1 MQKLDPQ
8 IVVMTKEERLQ
19 PLPVQ
24 FPRARK
30 ATISCD
36 RSHQF
41 YDICLINGSTVLDP
55 TTSTFFVMDPS
66 SSSPPYTLEKIRPYP
81 RKAENHTMATI
92 KELTLTSGPGPSPPC
107 EVQHNVPAIVFS
119 AGGYTG
125 NFFHDLSD
133 GFIPLFITINSIFD
147 ADQDFILVISKARD
161 WWVNRYAD
169 LLHILTKHPIINL
182 DNDTSTHCFTSTSVG
197 LISHGLITVDPT
209 LLPHPKTLSDFRS
222 MLGEAF
228 GHLGSAI
235 LDPPKVRPRLVFISR
250 PVGIGRVLLNEE
262 EAKRVA
268 EEIGFEVVLFEPKA
282 TTSLSNVYA
291 LLHTSHAMIGVHGA
305 ALTHLLFLRPGSVF
319 MQVVPLGTRWA
330 AEVCYGM
337 PARAVQLEYIEYKIG
352 VEESSL
358 VEKYDKNGLVIKDPI
373 AFRGKNWSTM
383 NIYLKEQN
391 VKLNIVRFG
400 AHLKE
405 AYKIAKRFMEKEG

>member
-1 MQKLDPQ
+1 
-8 IVVMTKEERLQ
+8 MTKEEPLQ

-24 FPRARK
+24 FPCARK
-30 ATISCD
+30 ATICCD

-41 YDICLINGSTVLDP
+41 YAICLINGSTVLDP
-55 TTSTFFVMDPS
+55 TTATFFVMDPTS
-66 SSSPPYTLEKIRPYP
+66 SSASYTLEKIRPYP
-81 RKAENHTMATI
+81 RKAESHTMATI

-107 EVQHNVPAIVFS
+107 EVQHNVPALVFS

-147 ADQDFILVISKARD
+147 AHQDFILVISKARD

-182 DNDTSTHCFTSTSVG
+182 DNDTSNHCFTSASVG

-209 LLPHPKTLSDFRS
+209 LLPRPTTLSDFCS
-222 MLGEAF
+222 MLGKAF

-235 LDPPKVRPRLVFISR
+235 LDPPKVRPRLVLISR
-250 PVGIGRVLLNEE
+250 PGGIGRVLLNEE
-262 EAKRVA
+262 DAKRLA
-268 EEIGFEVVLFEPKA
+268 EKIGFELVLFEPKA

-305 ALTHLLFLRPGSVF
+305 ALTHLLFLRPDSVF
-319 MQVVPLGTRWA
+319 VQVVPLGTRWVA
-330 AEVCYGM
+330 KVCYGM
-337 PARAVQLEYIEYKIG
+337 PARAVGLEYIEYRIG

-358 VEKYDKNGLVIKDPI
+358 LEKYDKNDLVIKDPI
-373 AFRGKNWSTM
+373 AFRGKNWSAM

-391 VKLNIVRFG
+391 VKLNIVRF
-400 AHLKE
+400 
-405 AYKIAKRFMEKEG
+405 